1 MKAYVCDRCGE
12 TIFYCDCEINFYGGN
27 GDYDWVETKQLCN
40 KCKKDLKR
48 WLKEGVKNGI

>member
-27 GDYDWVETKQLCN
+27 GDYDWVETKQLCK
-40 KCKKDLKR
+40 KCKKALKR
-48 WLKEGVKNGI
+48 WLKEGVKNGF